1 MDEATRE
8 QQREARRKRV
18 LDRSRGERPPIV
30 DLATQQKE
38 IAPEGVTAE
47 LVDPTDGDTIATPE
61 DPSSSS
67 ADQSG
72 KSASRLAAERRR
84 RRILESKKERMA
96 KVHGGRAVRGGE
108 GVDEGTGDQDAKE
121 GGKESLDDVSS
132 EVVRRRAQLHLR
144 AACVVSRWEGY
155 LLVYGALLYS
165 MNVRFLVDSLLQ
177 VCYGRDGLVYNI
189 LETEKCYLGLVHWA
203 VDYEIELP
211 PPS

>member
-1 MDEATRE
+1 MRE

-47 LVDPTDGDTIATPE
+47 LVDPADEDTLATPE

-72 KSASRLAAERRR
+72 KSALRLAAERRR
-84 RRILESKKERMA
+84 RRIMESKKERMA
-96 KVHGGRAVRGGE
+96 KVHGDRAIRGGD
-108 GVDEGTGDQDAKE
+108 GVDEGVGDQNAKE

-132 EVVRRRAQLHLR
+132 EVVRRRTQLR
-144 AACVVSRWEGY
+144 RRTTCVVTRC
-155 LLVYGALLYS
+155 
-165 MNVRFLVDSLLQ
+165 M
-177 VCYGRDGLVYNI
+177 
-189 LETEKCYLGLVHWA
+189 
-203 VDYEIELP
+203 
-211 PPS
+211 